1 MGPSWR
7 TPRWRPA
14 SLGCGRRGSSGGRR
28 SRARGGKRYVY
39 ESIDFER
46 RYLEGILKGVV
57 SLFGEAGVVH
67 LNEELAKLSPGER
80 RDLTAARGAREAGCS
95 LRRSGS
101 TFSPVLVWAA
111 TGVGVA
117 WGFRRSGPTLLLRLS
132 ATFLALWSLIATTVA
147 LYVLSSGGWEA
158 VVRLTR
164 SPASLLVL
172 FGPRESQLWAEGA
185 AGAFVVFLAAFL
197 LNQLVG
203 RGLLGLL
210 EPRPLQWPPA
220 LPQPATP
227 TTLVTCRSERAEAF
241 SFTLLE
247 LRGSQGL
254 VGRREVIV
262 VSDRLVSLLDA
273 EELEAVVAHELGHV
287 QRLDGRYLTF
297 LRTLSRM
304 MRWDPVLAY
313 LSRALTRREDYAD
326 EQAVRFDRPSVA
338 ARPRPRQGERAEPGW
353 VLPSPPSPPVDP
365 GPGDDAE
372 TAVRIRRLLVMAES
386 RAPMEALGA

>member
-1 MGPSWR
+1 MFAPPVWI
-7 TPRWRPA
+7 
-14 SLGCGRRGSSGGRR
+14 
-28 SRARGGKRYVY
+28 YV
-39 ESIDFER
+39 
-46 RYLEGILKGVV
+46 L
-57 SLFGEAGVVH
+57 
-67 LNEELAKLSPGER
+67 
-80 RDLTAARGAREAGCS
+80 
-95 LRRSGS
+95 
-101 TFSPVLVWAA
+101 PVLVWAA

-313 LSRALTRREDYAD
+313 LSRALTRREEYYAD
-326 EQAVRFDRPSVA
+326 EQAVRLTGRPLPL
-338 ARPRPRQGERAEPGW
+338 ARALAKVSGQNPGGSSRALLA
-353 VLPSPPSPPVDP
+353 LPSIR